1 VKARDFHRVH
11 DWSCVMSSV
20 STHCTSISGVAQTFG
35 YYIGIGHRAQARL
48 NRSCPCI
55 ASRSGAPSSADAWN
69 A

>member
-1 VKARDFHRVH
+1 
-11 DWSCVMSSV
+11 MSSV

-48 NRSCPCI
+48 NRPCPCI